1 MKQFIILIF
10 ALVTVIACKKEDKTV
25 LDEIST
31 VPNTEVVDE
40 VIEEVLEVKQSV
52 AALKAE
58 LKAKGFETFDY
69 IDEKT
74 QDTVI
79 MQKYFM
85 AFLKKGPIRSQNE
98 EVDKGLQEEHL
109 EHLSRM
115 YDEGFADLIG
125 PFGDDG
131 DIRGIAVYNVPTKKM
146 ADSLANLD
154 PMVQAGRLKVE
165 MHPWWC
171 AKGQSLR

>member
-10 ALVTVIACKKEDKTV
+10 ALVTVVACKDESKTV
-25 LDEIST
+25 IDEIST
-31 VPNTEVVDE
+31 VPNTEVVEE
-40 VIEEVLEVKQSV
+40 VIEAVLEVKQSV

-131 DIRGIAVYNVPTKKM
+131 DIRGITVYNVPTKKM

-154 PMVQAGRLKVE
+154 PMVQAGRLKIE

>member
-10 ALVTVIACKKEDKTV
+10 ALATVIACKKEDKTV

-131 DIRGIAVYNVPTKKM
+131 DIRGIAVYNVPTKKI

>member
-10 ALVTVIACKKEDKTV
+10 ALATVIACKKEDKTV
-25 LDEIST
+25 IDEIST

-74 QDTVI
+74 QDTII

>member
-10 ALVTVIACKKEDKTV
+10 ALATVIACKKEDKTV
-25 LDEIST
+25 IDEIAT

-69 IDEKT
+69 VDEKT

-131 DIRGIAVYNVPTKKM
+131 DIRGIAVYNVPTKKI

>member
-1 MKQFIILIF
+1 MKQFIILVF
-10 ALVTVIACKKEDKTV
+10 ALVTVVACKKESKTV
-25 LDEIST
+25 TDDIST
-31 VPNTEVVDE
+31 VPNIDAVEEVIDEVV
-40 VIEEVLEVKQSV
+40 EEKPSV

-69 IDEKT
+69 VDPKT
-74 QDTVI
+74 QDTI
-79 MQKYFM
+79 LMQKYFM

-115 YDEGFADLIG
+115 YEEGFADLIG
-125 PFGDDG
+125 PFDDDG
-131 DIRGIAVYNVPTKKM
+131 DIRGITVYNVPNKKM

-154 PMVQAGRLKVE
+154 PMVKAGRLAVE
-165 MHPWWC
+165 IRPWWC

>member
-10 ALVTVIACKKEDKTV
+10 AFATVIACKKEDKTV
-25 LDEIST
+25 IDEIAT